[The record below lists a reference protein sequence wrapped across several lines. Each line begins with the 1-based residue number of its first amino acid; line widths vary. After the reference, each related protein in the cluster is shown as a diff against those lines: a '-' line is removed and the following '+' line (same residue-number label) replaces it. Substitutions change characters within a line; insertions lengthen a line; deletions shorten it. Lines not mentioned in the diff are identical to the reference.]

1 MNATSLR
8 VSTLLIVL
16 AAGIPL
22 LCAAQ
27 SLPKAADSRFEAL
40 DVNGDGVL
48 SKYEYDSDAAFAAMD
63 DDHNNRISAEELQAL
78 LGPQEDGALSA
89 ADRISVADGNSD
101 GELTDEELRRGLQ
114 FRFNWLDKN
123 KDGNVDLPELKS
135 GFGVPMLHH

>member
-16 AAGIPL
+16 AAGIPF

-27 SLPKAADSRFEAL
+27 SLPKTADSRFEAL

-48 SKYEYDSDAAFAAMD
+48 SKYEYDSDALFAAVD
-63 DDHNNRISAEELQAL
+63 DDHNNRISAAELQGL
-78 LGPQEDGALSA
+78 LGAQEDGALSA
-89 ADRISVADGNSD
+89 ADRIAVADSNSD

-123 KDGNVDLPELKS
+123 KDGSVDLPELKS